1 MAVPLSNLNM
11 VEKTR
16 NITDECFQSRST
28 VLQGQAFGGI
38 PTVLILNIFLWVVSP
53 GLCGGQGGRE
63 GHTGQLSQVTLGG
76 GSQLSKCTPA
86 LVVGTSECQSHP
98 GQPWEEGTAGID
110 S

>member
-76 GSQLSKCTPA
+76 GLSSPSA
-86 LVVGTSECQSHP
+86 H
-98 GQPWEEGTAGID
+98 QPWWWGPLNVSHIPGSPGKRGPQE
-110 S
+110 